1 MGNIR
6 SITAAGLA
14 DPQPLWFIIFF
25 NILQGPTLKHAF
37 MSFAPTKIVDMW
49 MLLTYIKKSIRGLPQ
64 KITKGIRF
72 EKKSL
77 EKNLFYQLSNFLFKF
92 IKERYDNHL
101 NW

>member
-1 MGNIR
+1 
-6 SITAAGLA
+6 
-14 DPQPLWFIIFF
+14 
-25 NILQGPTLKHAF
+25 

-77 EKNLFYQLSNFLFKF
+77 EKNLLFYQLSNFLFKF